1 MPDQKGWPDPAHP
14 GVPPDPD
21 QERPHL
27 IEDEHGKQCWFLWMP
42 VTASWSSGQ
51 RRCDPAFAG
60 EHWRYI
66 GAPAGPEGKPS
77 SSRE

>member
-27 IEDEHGKQCWFLWMP
+27 IEDEHGKQCWFLWTP
-42 VTASWSSGQ
+42 VTASWVSGPLPRDRP
-51 RRCDPAFAG
+51 RRCDPSFAG

-66 GAPAGPEGKPS
+66 GVPRAT
-77 SSRE
+77 RE